1 MLKKLLMKSLILVR
15 FQGTVSWNHLRAKY
29 LLKQARKKDT
39 KITLLVILNSL
50 KYTLQSK
57 SKKCCLRSFMRFAG
71 STNINMLKVRIG
83 TLEKGV
89 NCVLKLTIKTPER
102 RHWLRSGVFIITF
115 EHIGHLFVC
124 YYSWLWTDNCLFNFV
139 QMFPF
144 NSIRPVFCSICS
156 DRGCNAADIVL
167 FSTNKMAD
175 ILYVSDNEQPV
186 LK

>member
-1 MLKKLLMKSLILVR
+1 
-15 FQGTVSWNHLRAKY
+15 
-29 LLKQARKKDT
+29 
-39 KITLLVILNSL
+39 
-50 KYTLQSK
+50 
-57 SKKCCLRSFMRFAG
+57 MRFAG
-71 STNINMLKVRIG
+71 SSNINMLKVGIG

-124 YYSWLWTDNCLFNFV
+124 YYSW

-156 DRGCNAADIVL
+156 DRGCNTADTVL